1 MMYINGE
8 QMNLLTDDVYGIIIV
23 KKGGVKMTDYKTI
36 LEEILEMLEGDLQTL
51 KTEEAQKY
59 VSNVIQEIKDSLK

>member
-1 MMYINGE
+1 
-8 QMNLLTDDVYGIIIV
+8 MNLLTDDVYGIIIV

>member
-1 MMYINGE
+1 MA
-8 QMNLLTDDVYGIIIV
+8 
-23 KKGGVKMTDYKTI
+23 DYKTI
-36 LEEILEMLEGDLQTL
+36 LEEIVEMMESDLPTL